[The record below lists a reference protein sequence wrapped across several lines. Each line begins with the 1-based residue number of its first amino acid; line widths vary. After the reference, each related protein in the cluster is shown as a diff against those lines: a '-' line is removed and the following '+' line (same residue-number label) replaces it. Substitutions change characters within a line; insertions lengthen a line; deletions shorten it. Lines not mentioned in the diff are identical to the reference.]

1 MFNLNQFKVK
11 KIYLQS
17 ALLIISLVSMLFSC
31 QKEDSDTPKDKD
43 TAIKQTEIEW
53 ISLET
58 DTFYMGSYQDEF
70 GSSYPNWSI
79 SVEAQHP
86 VILDGFCISKYEVTF
101 DQYDYFCEQTNRT
114 KPDDNGFGRGKRPVI
129 NVSYYDALDYAKF
142 MGCRLPTEAEWEY
155 ACRGLLLG
163 SKNGIRNYYAL
174 PRNCFPFN
182 TGDSLNT
189 NQANYD
195 GTIPYLKNPIGVKL
209 DKTVPVG
216 SYAPNAFGLCDM
228 HGNVMEWCND
238 WFDYYWS
245 HPNGPVTDTLFRNP
259 KGPATGSAKVLR
271 GGSYMTDAFRC
282 RSGSRIYFEPKYK
295 GSFVGFRLAKDL

>member
-1 MFNLNQFKVK
+1 MFNLINIKMK
-11 KIYLQS
+11 KMYLQS
-17 ALLIISLVSMLFSC
+17 ALLMILLVGMLMFSC
-31 QKEDSDTPKDKD
+31 KKDESDTPKD
-43 TAIKQTEIEW
+43 TALKQTEIEW
-53 ISLET
+53 VSLET

-70 GSSYPNWSI
+70 GNSYPNLSI
-79 SVEAQHP
+79 SEEAQHP
-86 VILDGFCISKYEVTF
+86 VVLNGFCISKYEVTF

-142 MGCRLPTEAEWEY
+142 MGCRLPTEAECEY

-163 SKNGIRNYYAL
+163 SKNGKRDYYAL
-174 PRNCFPFN
+174 SRNCFPFN

-189 NQANYD
+189 NQANFD
-195 GTIPYLKNPIGVKL
+195 GTIPYLKNPIGIKL

-216 SYAPNAFGLCDM
+216 SYAPNAFGLYDM

-238 WFDYYWS
+238 WFDYYW
-245 HPNGPVTDTLFRNP
+245 PFPRGPIDNPLFMNP

-271 GGSYMTDAFRC
+271 GGSFATDAFH
-282 RSGSRIYFEPKYK
+282 SRTANRFHFDPNYK
-295 GSFVGFRLAKDL
+295 GQYVGFRLAKDL